1 MEERWREPAALA
13 EQYAGMLYRLAYART
28 GSRAD
33 AEDVT
38 QTVLLKLYQQGDRF
52 ESEEHRKHWLL
63 RVSVNES
70 RKLLRS
76 FWRRVSVPLDDWRE
90 LEAPEH
96 GERAELLE
104 AVMALDPKYRLAIY
118 LYYYEGLTVAE
129 TAAAMRA
136 NPSTVQTWLLRARA
150 RLRSALDEK
159 AEDQEGSV
167 YVRPQGIL

>member
-1 MEERWREPAALA
+1 MTGEAFAQAVQTYGDTVYRVAFHALNSRE
-13 EQYAGMLYRLAYART
+13 
-28 GSRAD
+28 D
-33 AEDVT
+33 AEDVM
-38 QTVLLKLYQQGDRF
+38 QTVMLKLFEYDKEF
-52 ESEEHRKHWLL
+52 ESEAHLKHWLL
-63 RVSVNES
+63 RA
-70 RKLLRS
+70 

>member
-1 MEERWREPAALA
+1 MTGEAFAQAVQTYGDTVYRVAFHALNSRE
-13 EQYAGMLYRLAYART
+13 
-28 GSRAD
+28 D
-33 AEDVT
+33 AEDVM
-38 QTVLLKLYQQGDRF
+38 QTVMLKLFEYDKEF
-52 ESEEHRKHWLL
+52 ESEAHLKHWLL

-76 FWRRVSVPLDDWRE
+76 FWRE